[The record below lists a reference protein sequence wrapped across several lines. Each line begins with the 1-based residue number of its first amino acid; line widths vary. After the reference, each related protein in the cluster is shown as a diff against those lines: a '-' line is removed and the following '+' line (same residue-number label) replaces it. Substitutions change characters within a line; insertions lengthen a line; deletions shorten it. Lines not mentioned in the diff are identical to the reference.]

1 MSAALRVGSGAQV
14 TLARGEE
21 GCPVVLPGVGAI
33 GAGLVNF
40 AAVAAVAICQM
51 LHLSFITQYAWYV
64 LVLGF
69 IHPTNVINPPA
80 TVSATPAL
88 NGLVFLLVQLSFAW
102 RIFAVSGKDKT
113 IAPLSL
119 LIIGLSLTQWGISI
133 ALAIGFNALRDN
145 TRNYRLILKSRMIAH
160 LITNMVTDTVITL
173 SMVLTLYRFKR
184 RTPVAPTRDLLTT
197 LIMNTVENGLII
209 TLFAGGNLLVS
220 LLPTGGPFGIAFQFI
235 IGGIYSVV
243 LMATLNGREAHRK
256 PRVSEVSLSLA
267 EFATSPPT
275 PGRISGRVRAAQDID
290 DGDMAKSTLTLGA
303 NSSEL

>member
-1 MSAALRVGSGAQV
+1 
-14 TLARGEE
+14 
-21 GCPVVLPGVGAI
+21 
-33 GAGLVNF
+33 
-40 AAVAAVAICQM
+40 M

-64 LVLGF
+64 LVMGF
-69 IHPTNVINPPA
+69 IHPTNIINTPA

-220 LLPTGGPFGIAFQFI
+220 LLPTGGPFGIAFQYI
-235 IGGIYSVV
+235 TGGIYSVV

-275 PGRISGRVRAAQDID
+275 AGRIPGRVRADQDID